1 MSGPIVIAAGG
12 TGGHFFPAEA
22 LGAELLAR
30 GHRLILMTDRRGGQ
44 REGGVF
50 ARGPQHVLPGAGVA
64 GRGLAGRLRSLA
76 AIGAG
81 VIEARRILSGLDA
94 AAVIGFG
101 GYPSVPPLLAARLLG
116 RRRPPI
122 VLHEG
127 NAVLGLANAQLA
139 RFADAVA
146 TSYPNTAR
154 LPMGAEVTLTGMPV
168 RPDIAAIAG
177 RPYRTPGEIINLL
190 VWGGSLGARVLADIM
205 PGVLAQFE
213 PGLRARLRVTQQAR
227 PEDVDRVRAAYAQA
241 GIPAEVA
248 PFLRDIPSLL
258 SAAHLVI
265 GRAGGSSVAEI
276 TVAGRPAL
284 LVPLPIAASDEQT
297 ANATALVAAG
307 AGWLVT
313 QPHFNAAGLS
323 ALLPTLLTD
332 PLALPSAAAASAG
345 LGRPDAARLLADLVE
360 SRLRRPASSAI
371 PSASSAPGPRMET
384 TA

>member
-1 MSGPIVIAAGG
+1 MSEAIVIAAGG

-30 GHRLILMTDRRGGQ
+30 GHRLVLMTDRRGGQ
-44 REGGVF
+44 REAGVF
-50 ARGPQHVLPGAGVA
+50 TRGAQHVLPGAGIA
-64 GRGLAGRLRSLA
+64 GRGLGGRVRSLA

-81 VIEARRILSGLDA
+81 VLEARGILRRLNP
-94 AAVIGFG
+94 AAVVGFG

-116 RRRPPI
+116 ARRPAI

-127 NAVLGLANAQLA
+127 NAVLGMANAQLA
-139 RFADAVA
+139 RFADTVA
-146 TSYPNTAR
+146 TSFANTAR

-168 RPDIAAIAG
+168 RPDIAALAG
-177 RPYRTPGEIINLL
+177 QPYEPAGETINLL
-190 VWGGSLGARVLADIM
+190 IWGGSLGARVFADIM
-205 PGVLAQFE
+205 PDVLGNFE

-227 PEDVDRVRAAYAQA
+227 AEDVDRVRGAYGQA
-241 GIPAEVA
+241 KIPAEVA

-258 SAAHLVI
+258 AAAHLVI

-284 LVPLPIAASDEQT
+284 LVPLPIAAGDEQT

-307 AGWLVT
+307 GGWLVA

-323 ALLPTLLTD
+323 TLLPTLLTD
-332 PLALPSAAAASAG
+332 PLALPSAAAASAR
-345 LGRPDAARLLADLVE
+345 LGRPDAARRLADLVE
-360 SRLRRPASSAI
+360 AALRRPASSAI
-371 PSASSAPGPRMET
+371 RSASRPPASREKT